1 LNENFGDLKN
11 TKIYILKFTNNHNAL
26 NSSNLRSFFL
36 FKKLTLKYYAR
47 ILFLIIFGKELTYLG
62 MKDKTIDYI
71 LRATWQTVSRMYNE
85 EAQNYGATMATGFAL
100 LSMDKD
106 KGTPSTSLG
115 PKMGMEATSLT
126 RTLKSME
133 EKGLIIRKKNP
144 DDGRGVLIYLT
155 DFGRE
160 KRELS
165 KNTVLKF
172 NETVKQHIS
181 EEKFQHFIEVAETI
195 NELILEKNIF
205 NSKENLVSQK
215 K

>member
-1 LNENFGDLKN
+1 
-11 TKIYILKFTNNHNAL
+11 
-26 NSSNLRSFFL
+26 
-36 FKKLTLKYYAR
+36 
-47 ILFLIIFGKELTYLG
+47 

-71 LRATWQTVSRMYNE
+71 LRATWQAVARMYND
-85 EAQNYGATMATGFAL
+85 EASNYGATMATGFTL
-100 LSMDKD
+100 LSIDKEG
-106 KGTPSTSLG
+106 GTPSTALG

-155 DFGRE
+155 EFGKE

-172 NETVKQHIS
+172 NEAVKQNVS
-181 EEKFQHFIEVAETI
+181 AEKLLHFMEVSETI
-195 NELILEKNIF
+195 NELISEKKIF
-205 NSKENLVSQK
+205 
-215 K
+215 